1 MLVSQLIRL
10 CGAIWLRKSP
20 SVPTSRVHLRVLSG
34 HVLFPCQ
41 KKRGTNM
48 IWSVRLCA
56 LIVGCV
62 CIVLLTQRDV
72 IDVLALEPVDVL
84 PEANALLKDGE
95 LAEAEILLK
104 FAVNQGDDRDEITT
118 LLKEVSEQ
126 RQSLMYQGQQFGEG
140 ILLGRSEEPIGIVGS
155 IFADLTLYGDVRDL
169 AIEGYNALHP
179 DREVDVVLATLSAVG
194 LSAGVVTIMNGGV
207 SAPVKIGISV
217 LKAARQTN
225 RLPKWV
231 VSLLR
236 QRQVQDVK
244 VVAENIG
251 VLAQHTNLQTAIS
264 LMSKT
269 RHSNEL
275 TQLGR
280 LAESHGVV
288 LMPLD
293 RLVGMGRLIAVA
305 DQGPVAVQSASRY
318 GAEGVRVLQKVGDVR
333 WLAITS
339 HVVKTIGYKQLWLRD
354 WARLLRRIPRDFLYL
369 ALVVCSL
376 LWLPWQLIRQKKPS

>member
-1 MLVSQLIRL
+1 MIWLIRL
-10 CGAIWLRKSP
+10 CALL
-20 SVPTSRVHLRVLSG
+20 VAVVCVL
-34 HVLFPCQ
+34 
-41 KKRGTNM
+41 
-48 IWSVRLCA
+48 
-56 LIVGCV
+56 
-62 CIVLLTQRDV
+62 LLTQQDYF
-72 IDVLALEPVDVL
+72 DVLALNPVDVL

-95 LAEAEILLK
+95 LTEAEILLK

-140 ILLGRSEEPIGIVGS
+140 MLLGRSEEAIGIVGS

-179 DREVDVVLATLSAVG
+179 DREVDAVIATLSAVG
-194 LSAGVVTIMNGGV
+194 LSAGVVTILNGGV
-207 SAPVKIGISV
+207 SAPMKIGISV
-217 LKAARQTN
+217 LKAARQAN
-225 RLPKWV
+225 RLPKWI

-236 QRQVQDVK
+236 QRQVKDVK

-251 VLAQHTNLQTAIS
+251 VLAQLTNLHTAMS
-264 LMSKT
+264 LTSKS
-269 RHSNEL
+269 RNSGEL

-293 RLVGMGRLIAVA
+293 RLVGMRRLIAVA
-305 DQGPVAVQSASRY
+305 DQGPVAVQSAARY
-318 GAEGVRVLQKVGDVR
+318 GAKGVSVLQKVGDVR

-339 HVVKTIGYKQLWLRD
+339 RVVKTIGYKQLWLRD
-354 WARLLRRIPRDFLYL
+354 WARLLQRIPRGFLYL
-369 ALVVCSL
+369 ALVVSSL
-376 LWLPWQLIRQKKPS
+376 VWLPWELMRKGMKPA

>member
-1 MLVSQLIRL
+1 
-10 CGAIWLRKSP
+10 
-20 SVPTSRVHLRVLSG
+20 VL
-34 HVLFPCQ
+34 
-41 KKRGTNM
+41 
-48 IWSVRLCA
+48 
-56 LIVGCV
+56 
-62 CIVLLTQRDV
+62 LLTQQDYV
-72 IDVLALEPVDVL
+72 DVLALYPVDVL

-118 LLKEVSEQ
+118 LLKEVAEQ
-126 RQSLMYQGQQFGEG
+126 RQSLIYQGQQFGEG

-155 IFADLTLYGDVRDL
+155 IFADLSLYGDVRDL

-179 DREVDVVLATLSAVG
+179 EREVDAVIATLSAVG

-207 SAPVKIGISV
+207 SAPVKIGISI
-217 LKAARQTN
+217 LKVARQAN
-225 RLPKWV
+225 RLPKWI

-251 VLAQHTNLQTAIS
+251 VLAQHTNLQTAMS

-269 RHSNEL
+269 RQSDEL

-280 LAESHGVV
+280 LAESHGTA
-288 LMPLD
+288 LMPLE
-293 RLVGMGRLIAVA
+293 RLVGMRRLIAVA

-339 HVVKTIGYKQLWLRD
+339 RVVKAIGYKQLWLRD
-354 WARLLRRIPRDFLYL
+354 WARLLQRIPRDFLYL

-376 LWLPWQLIRQKKPS
+376 LWLPWEGIRRKKPS